1 MGKVL
6 IINIIRFIVL
16 IATQVFLLKNIGYYN
31 LSIPYL
37 YILFILLLPFEI
49 PNFLLFIL
57 AFFTGLTI
65 DVFYDTLGLN
75 AAACTVLAF
84 VRIVFINLT
93 VQRDGFDNEPDPS
106 LGLMGFRWFIFY
118 AVILTFFHHLI
129 LFSFENFKFSELGYI
144 LVRVISSTLFTVLL
158 MLITEFTFFSKKTR
172 K

>member
-6 IINIIRFIVL
+6 IVNIIRFIVL

-37 YILFILLLPFEI
+37 YILFILLLPFGI

-158 MLITEFTFFSKKTR
+158 MLITEFTFFSKKIR

>member
-1 MGKVL
+1 MGKVF
-6 IINIIRFIVL
+6 IVNIIRFIVL

-37 YILFILLLPFEI
+37 YILFILLLPFGI

-75 AAACTVLAF
+75 AAACSVLAF

-144 LVRVISSTLFTVLL
+144 LVRVISSTLFTVLF
-158 MLITEFTFFSKKTR
+158 MLITEFTFFSKKVR